1 LPPLITTVSLKKMTT
16 TFPTFDI
23 ATQRLKSFLNDQGW
37 PTMVV
42 WVEQSSV
49 KPTSKSSAVLLPS
62 DAYDEDNA
70 KRDYDKAVHNGLGV
84 AFEGLAT
91 TENQSYV
98 AVTWPNNAEES
109 ECLMYCDHDL
119 KLSLRVPR
127 PSLV

>member
-1 LPPLITTVSLKKMTT
+1 MTD

-23 ATQRLKSFLNDQGW
+23 AKQRLKSFLNDQGW
-37 PTMVV
+37 PPMVV

-49 KPTSKSSAVLLPS
+49 KHTSKDSATLLPS
-62 DAYDEDNA
+62 EAYDEDKA
-70 KRDYDKAVHNGLGV
+70 KREYDKAVQNGLGV
-84 AFEGLAT
+84 AFEGLAS

-98 AVTWPNNAEES
+98 AVTWPKSEEES
-109 ECLMYCDHDL
+109 ERLMYCDHDL